1 MLLMKSWCG
10 KMSLRVGMAS
20 ATVFGLLLLAACG
33 GDSGTSA
40 LSDNGTSSSEEI
52 QSSSSSPKV
61 ESSSSFIL
69 SGDSHEESSS
79 SSSVEL
85 NCSALLE
92 GATDWN
98 WNVPK
103 ECRFNS
109 EIAYDSMT
117 DPRDGQIYKTVK
129 IGDHVWM
136 AENLNYADS
145 VKTPSLLK
153 RSWCYNNKAENCA
166 VAGRLYT
173 WLAAIDSLKLATDAD
188 NPQDC
193 DLLKSCTLPD
203 TVQGICPPG
212 WHLPAYTE
220 WLTLF
225 TEVGGESSAGKLL
238 KSQKGWY
245 ERGDGTDAY
254 GFSALPAGLRYGG
267 GAFGYG
273 GYYAYFWSATES
285 TFSINHSLSFDA
297 YYMYLFGSSEE
308 ARMYSLGKDRAFS
321 IRCLKDGMSSSDE
334 KAKSSSSS
342 KGEAKSSS
350 SNQSSSSNEDNE
362 IDGDRCWDMPKE
374 AYLNPEI
381 DYGSMTDSRDG
392 QIYKTVKIGN
402 QVWMAENLNYADSV
416 KTPSLLEH
424 SWCYNDKAE
433 YCAVTGRLYNWA
445 AAIDSVKLATD
456 ADNPQDCGFG
466 HRFRCTLPDTV
477 YGICPPGW
485 HLPTKTEWET
495 LFTEV
500 GGQSTAGKVFK
511 SQKGWYNKGI
521 GTDAYGF
528 SALPAGDWFFLRKF
542 DSCVLST
549 NFWSATQDD
558 GDCDDCAYNMHLSYD
573 NENAGLFVSSP
584 HFGFSVRC
592 LKNEP

>member
-1 MLLMKSWCG
+1 MLLKNLWCG

-52 QSSSSSPKV
+52 QSSSSSSKV
-61 ESSSSFIL
+61 ESSSSVIL

-79 SSSVEL
+79 SSS
-85 NCSALLE
+85 
-92 GATDWN
+92 T
-98 WNVPK
+98 
-103 ECRFNS
+103 
-109 EIAYDSMT
+109 
-117 DPRDGQIYKTVK
+117 
-129 IGDHVWM
+129 
-136 AENLNYADS
+136 
-145 VKTPSLLK
+145 
-153 RSWCYNNKAENCA
+153 
-166 VAGRLYT
+166 
-173 WLAAIDSLKLATDAD
+173 SLK
-188 NPQDC
+188 
-193 DLLKSCTLPD
+193 S
-203 TVQGICPPG
+203 V
-212 WHLPAYTE
+212 
-220 WLTLF
+220 
-225 TEVGGESSAGKLL
+225 SS
-238 KSQKGWY
+238 SSN
-245 ERGDGTDAY
+245 R
-254 GFSALPAGLRYGG
+254 S
-267 GAFGYG
+267 
-273 GYYAYFWSATES
+273 SS
-285 TFSINHSLSFDA
+285 SS
-297 YYMYLFGSSEE
+297 SSE
-308 ARMYSLGKDRAFS
+308 M
-321 IRCLKDGMSSSDE
+321 
-334 KAKSSSSS
+334 AKSSSSS

-456 ADNPQDCGFG
+456 ADKPQDCGFG